1 MQKTEGDKLDTNEI
15 FVTGYAKLPQGI
27 TATELY
33 TVIAVGMLV
42 DANTGDILDI
52 DCSLV
57 TSVARDFV
65 KKLICGKNLN
75 DLDEIEDLFNDKY
88 HGSARKALISAFRT
102 CSEKYIQ
109 YNKGKLES

>member
-1 MQKTEGDKLDTNEI
+1 MDTNEI

-33 TVIAVGMLV
+33 TVVAVGMLV
-42 DANTGDILDI
+42 DANTGVIIDV

-57 TSVARDFV
+57 TSVARNFV
-65 KKLICGKNLN
+65 KKLVSGRNLN
-75 DLDEIEDLFNDKY
+75 DLDKIEAVFNDKY

-102 CSEKYIQ
+102 CHEKYVQ
-109 YNKGKLES
+109 YNTSKS

>member
-1 MQKTEGDKLDTNEI
+1 MDTNEI

-42 DANTGDILDI
+42 DANTGVIIDI

-57 TSVARDFV
+57 TSVARNFV
-65 KKLICGKNLN
+65 KKLMCSRNLN
-75 DLDEIEDLFNDKY
+75 DLDTIEAIFNDKY

-102 CSEKYIQ
+102 CNEKYLQ
-109 YNKGKLES
+109 YVKNKEEA